1 MGDSQNATLPDSQN
15 HHHVA
20 TGATAVS
27 QPEVIRRGSDRLIV
41 VKERQPTLNG
51 ERMLQVRL
59 PRGDER
65 CAYAPWWSAS
75 GDLTARTI
83 QARPAQGTPW
93 WSASGVAPSTGFTSQ
108 PGAQVPTLKGAR
120 ARPEGGARV
129 AAATDFLAHKG
140 PPSEVPAHGQRGG
153 ESSSSYRFHGESP
166 RRVIKPLTPQGFNDT
181 EGPPSPGISHKATPL
196 WHWPAH
202 RHASGPFTQTREVR
216 R

>member
-27 QPEVIRRGSDRLIV
+27 QPKIIRRGSNRLIV

-120 ARPEGGARV
+120 ARPEGG
-129 AAATDFLAHKG
+129 
-140 PPSEVPAHGQRGG
+140 G
-153 ESSSSYRFHGESP
+153 ESSSSYRLPGA
-166 RRVIKPLTPQGFNDT
+166 QGPT
-181 EGPPSPGISHKATPL
+181 LRGARARSEGG
-196 WHWPAH
+196 
-202 RHASGPFTQTREVR
+202 RE
-216 R
+216 